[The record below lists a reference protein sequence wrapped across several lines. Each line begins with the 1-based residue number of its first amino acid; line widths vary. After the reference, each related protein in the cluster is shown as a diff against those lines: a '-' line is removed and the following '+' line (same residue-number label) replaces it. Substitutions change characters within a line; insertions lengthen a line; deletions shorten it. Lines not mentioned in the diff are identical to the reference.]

1 MSNSFGSYITD
12 SVGSWLSQFMG
23 TAGNGLINS
32 LTGSIT
38 EYEDI
43 SADQS
48 NAGSVY
54 MKSETDADNILS
66 AEITTES
73 AKSSPNTNKI
83 NTLSGDQTNWNS
95 FVTGMSS
102 TTSTESQA
110 SASVGN
116 SLSALITQLAT
127 EIGSV
132 ISNLYV
138 TLTTA

>member
-83 NTLSGDQTNWNS
+83 NTLSGDHTNWNS

-116 SLSALITQLAT
+116 SLSALITHLAT

>member
-110 SASVGN
+110 SASVGK